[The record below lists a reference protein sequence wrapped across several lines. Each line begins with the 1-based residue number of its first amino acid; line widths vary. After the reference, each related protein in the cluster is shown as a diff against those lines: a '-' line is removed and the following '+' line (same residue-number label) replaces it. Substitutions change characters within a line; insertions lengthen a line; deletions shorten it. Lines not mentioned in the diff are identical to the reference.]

1 MNCILLLLILF
12 CCGNGGNGNHN
23 CGNCH
28 VGNSA
33 TTGCRPHNDCN
44 QSNGIGANNGCRPT
58 PPPPMP
64 RTGFPYLEKEPCTCG
79 CEEN

>member
-12 CCGNGGNGNHN
+12 CCGNGRSGNHN
-23 CGNCH
+23 CGHSH
-28 VGNSA
+28 VGNC
-33 TTGCRPHNDCN
+33 TNNGCHVHNDCRPD
-44 QSNGIGANNGCRPT
+44 NGCRPT

-64 RTGFPYLEKEPCTCG
+64 RTSFPYLEKEPCTCG